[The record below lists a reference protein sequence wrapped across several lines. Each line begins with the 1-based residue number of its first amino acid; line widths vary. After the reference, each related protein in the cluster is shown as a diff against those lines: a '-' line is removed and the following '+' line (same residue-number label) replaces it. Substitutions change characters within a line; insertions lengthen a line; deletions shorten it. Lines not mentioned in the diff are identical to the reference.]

1 MKNIICFDSWTGG
14 ARHYQRLIPALR
26 DHSIRLSLVH
36 ISSWGNSLSSPPE
49 CNFGDLLVRDIS
61 YYGNSLEKVITT
73 EQPDAV
79 ILLSTETFV
88 HRAFMRYCK
97 QNGIPTLHLSHGV
110 ESVFGQSG
118 NQLGVPKRSKIAH
131 IGYVASK
138 LYKLLTRTLP
148 CYSKSLIKT
157 GAAFFEWERFTSDI
171 YQLAIGNE
179 PACVRAS
186 ADAKATYSAVYIAA
200 DAKHA
205 KSCFGYEDNE
215 VFVVGNPDL
224 QFFGFNEEM
233 IGRWSSPESSA
244 NKYVMYI
251 ETGLSSQ
258 ATLYAGT
265 SGFVQHLL
273 NTSIALS
280 NQGYKLRLK
289 LKPDQVNTDAIIAGI
304 VGSGIELVSNDN
316 FLTSLQECV
325 ACISET
331 STLALIPALMGMPLL
346 LANYGDLST
355 LSFGSVLMNYP
366 RGYFLRNISEVAS
379 ILAADSSFSKSKELR
394 NWIAEN
400 AGPLPFDDMPQR
412 VVSVVNKMFA
422 TEMLP

>member
-14 ARHYQRLIPALR
+14 ARHYQRLIPAMR
-26 DHSIRLSLVH
+26 EHSIRLSLVH
-36 ISSWGNSLSSPPE
+36 ISSWGNDPSSPPE
-49 CNFGDLLVRDIS
+49 CNLGDLLVRDIS
-61 YYGNSLEKVITT
+61 YYGNSLEHVITT
-73 EQPDAV
+73 ERPDAA

-88 HRAFMRYCK
+88 HRAFLRYCK
-97 QNGIPTLHLSHGV
+97 QNKIPTLHLSHGV

-148 CYSKSLIKT
+148 CYSKSLLKT
-157 GAAFFEWERFTSDI
+157 GATFLEWKRFTSDI
-171 YQLAIGNE
+171 YQLAVGNE

-186 ADAKATYSAVYIAA
+186 DDAKASYSAVYIAA

-205 KSCFGYEDNE
+205 KSCFGYKDNE

-224 QFFGFNEEM
+224 IYFGFNEEM
-233 IGRWSSPESSA
+233 IGRWSRPDSNA
-244 NKYVMYI
+244 RKYVMYI

-258 ATLYAGT
+258 ATLYSGT
-265 SGFVQHLL
+265 SGFVRHLL
-273 NTSIALS
+273 DTSIALS
-280 NQGYKLRLK
+280 NQGYKLRLR
-289 LKPDQVNTDAIIAGI
+289 LKPDQVNTDEIIAGI
-304 VGSGIELVSNDN
+304 VGSEIELVSNDN

-331 STLALIPALMGMPLL
+331 STLALTPALMGMPLL
-346 LANYGDLST
+346 LANYGDLSS
-355 LSFGSVLMNYP
+355 LSFGSVLMSYP
-366 RGYFLRNISEVAS
+366 RGYLLKDISEVSA
-379 ILAADSSFSKSKELR
+379 ILDGDLSFSKIEELGA
-394 NWIAEN
+394 WTSEN
-400 AGPLPFDDMPQR
+400 AGPLPFNDMPQR
-412 VVSVVNKMFA
+412 VLSVVNRMFA